1 MISRRA
7 FLESTSLAL
16 AAMTC
21 LPTRAGTGT
30 GGTGPLGRP
39 VGLQL
44 YTVREEAA
52 RDLSGTL
59 AQIAA
64 IGYREVETAGN
75 YGKPAKELRKMFS
88 DLGLSA
94 PSVHH
99 SMQDLQKDL
108 DAKIEYAAA
117 LGAKYFVCAFPA
129 LPGGATLP
137 AAGEGKTIANG
148 MTLNDWKWNADQ
160 LNRIGAL
167 TKKAGLKTGYHNHN
181 MEFRKIDG
189 KVAYD
194 QLLAW
199 TDPALVT
206 MEMDVGWVVTAGV
219 DPVHYFEKHPDRFAL
234 LHVKDVRHDAVTVAD
249 ALRAQTTEVGQGKI
263 DWKRLFTAVN
273 PKALQHYFVEQE
285 NFERP
290 VLESVRMS
298 YEYLSTLKV

>member
-7 FLESTSLAL
+7 FLEHSSLAL

-21 LPTRAGTGT
+21 LPAKAAP
-30 GGTGPLGRP
+30 GTGPLGRP

-44 YTVREEAA
+44 YTVRQEAA
-52 RDLSGTL
+52 RDLNGTL
-59 AQIAA
+59 TQIAT
-64 IGYREVETAGN
+64 IGYREVETAG
-75 YGKPAKELRKMFS
+75 YYDKPAKELRSLFAG
-88 DLGLSA
+88 LGLSA

-99 SMQDLQKDL
+99 SMQDLQKGD
-108 DAKIEYAAA
+108 IETKVAYAAE

-137 AAGEGKTIANG
+137 AGGEGKTIANS
-148 MTLNDWKWNADQ
+148 MTLDDWKWNAAQ

-167 TKKAGLKTGYHNHN
+167 TKKAGLLTGYHNHN
-181 MEFRKIDG
+181 MEFRSIDG
-189 KVAYD
+189 KLAYD

-206 MEMDVGWVVTAGV
+206 MEMDVGWVVTAGA
-219 DPVHYFEKHPDRFAL
+219 DPVHYLQKYPQRFSL
-234 LHVKDVRHDAVTVAD
+234 LHVKDVRRDAVTVAD
-249 ALRAQTTEVGQGKI
+249 ALRAQTTEVGHGKI
-263 DWKRLFTAVN
+263 DWQRLFAAA
-273 PKALQHYFVEQE
+273 KATKVQHYFVEQE

-290 VLESVRMS
+290 VLDAVRMS

>member
-7 FLESTSLAL
+7 FLERSSLAL

-21 LPTRAGTGT
+21 LPAQAAS
-30 GGTGPLGRP
+30 GTGPLGRA

-44 YTVREEAA
+44 YTVRQDAA
-52 RDLSGTL
+52 RDLTGTL
-59 AQIAA
+59 AQIAS
-64 IGYREVETAGN
+64 IGYREVETAGF
-75 YGKPAKELRKMFS
+75 YDKPAKELRKLFA

-108 DAKIEYAAA
+108 EAKIDYAAA

-129 LPGGATLP
+129 LPGGAMLP
-137 AAGEGKTIANG
+137 AGGTGKTIANG
-148 MTLNDWKWNADQ
+148 MTLDDWKWNADQ

-167 TKKAGLKTGYHNHN
+167 TRKAGLTSGYHNHN
-181 MEFRKIDG
+181 MEFRSIDG

-206 MEMDVGWVVTAGV
+206 MEMDVGWVVTAGA
-219 DPVHYFEKHPDRFAL
+219 DPVQYLRKHPERFSL
-234 LHVKDVRHDAVTVAD
+234 LHVKDVRRDAVTVAD
-249 ALRAQTTEVGQGKI
+249 ALRAQTTEVGHGKV
-263 DWKRLFTAVN
+263 DWKELFAAAN
-273 PKALQHYFVEQE
+273 PQALKHYFVEQE

-290 VLESVRMS
+290 VLDSVRMS